1 MEAAK
6 LTQGGQTLQNA
17 HCDDQWAFLQFPN
30 PLAGLL
36 DYEQPGTSF
45 CAGRLPFVGLAHE
58 FLQHLY
64 PFLPLFSN
72 SSQAISRPD
81 TLPGQIRTWIQ
92 TLVACATRMYPRMTE

>member
-36 DYEQPGTSF
+36 DYEQARNKLLRWPL
-45 CAGRLPFVGLAHE
+45 ALRRLGA
-58 FLQHLY
+58 
-64 PFLPLFSN
+64 
-72 SSQAISRPD
+72 
-81 TLPGQIRTWIQ
+81 
-92 TLVACATRMYPRMTE
+92 